1 MVTNLGVVEARRRL
15 GQLTRRP
22 WALGLGAA
30 LASAVLFAACG
41 GGDASETTASTDTK
55 PPASEQVVEAEVTR
69 SEAPERAADAVPD
82 FEIALFGNE
91 NHTEGEL
98 VRLSELQGQPVV
110 LNFWFPSCPPCRAEM
125 PDFEASFR
133 KHKDS
138 GIHFIG
144 VQQLGL
150 DSAQDG
156 RDFITDMGLS
166 YAIGPDVDNSI
177 FLDYEIRSFP
187 TTYFLDRDHRLVRK
201 WQGPLNEEKLEEFIG
216 VLLQ

>member
-1 MVTNLGVVEARRRL
+1 MTNLGILEARRRL
-15 GQLTRRP
+15 GQLIRRP
-22 WALGLGAA
+22 WALGLGAP

-41 GGDASETTASTDTK
+41 GGGASETPSSTDTNK
-55 PPASEQVVEAEVTR
+55 VTK
-69 SEAPERAADAVPD
+69 SEAPQRAADAVPD

-91 NHTEGEL
+91 NYAEGEL
-98 VRLSELQGQPVV
+98 VRLSDLQGRPVV

-125 PDFEASFR
+125 PDFEAQFR
-133 KHKDS
+133 KHKDR

-144 VQQLGL
+144 IQQLGL

-156 RDFITDMGLS
+156 REFITDLGLS
-166 YAIGPDVDNSI
+166 YAIGPDVDNSV
-177 FLDYEIRSFP
+177 FKDYEIRSFP